1 MIDDVQVS
9 FPRYDPRATGNLSR
23 APDLHLL
30 FASKV
35 FAVEGRFM
43 ARHVGMLL
51 PQGEIVVVAR
61 NVRDVETVNHS
72 PLNARRRSPL
82 NASTRSVST
91 HRRGQFRTLQP
102 CAVRLSSAA
111 TEAVAA
117 ARPLA
122 SGIKW
127 DFTGAPVGCSF
138 TTDTAMEE
146 EAT

>member
-9 FPRYDPRATGNLSR
+9 VSAARSASNRELLSR

-51 PQGEIVVVAR
+51 PPRGDRRCGA
-61 NVRDVETVNHS
+61 NVETVNHNS
-72 PLNARRRSPL
+72 LNARRRSPV
-82 NASTRSVST
+82 NEKRFVPRRPISHVASRV
-91 HRRGQFRTLQP
+91 
-102 CAVRLSSAA
+102 VRLLSAA
-111 TEAVAA
+111 TETVAA
-117 ARPLA
+117 TRPLA

-127 DFTGAPVGCSF
+127 DFTGARCNF
-138 TTDTAMEE
+138 TTDTTTEE
-146 EAT
+146 GAT